1 MKKSICTL
9 ALATGLLALPL
20 IALGANTTHPNEL
33 EPCIN
38 GAVSATGQFPTQA
51 LEDAHKN
58 SVAQAKQ
65 SPQR

>member
-20 IALGANTTHPNEL
+20 MALGANTSDPNEL

-38 GAVSATGQFPTQA
+38 GAVSYTGQFASQA
-51 LEDAHKN
+51 LEDAHKS

>member
-20 IALGANTTHPNEL
+20 MALGANTTDPNEL

-51 LEDAHKN
+51 LEDAHKRA
-58 SVAQAKQ
+58 VAQAKQ
-65 SPQR
+65 SSQR